1 MSSTMDS
8 PTGAPARPVVPGPD
22 TPPVGRE
29 LNGRVAVLTM
39 QRAPHNFLGTALVDE
54 LLDGLRWAQRE
65 GARAVLL
72 RSGLRNFSA
81 GADVALF
88 DSAQRGV
95 RTGGVNVVEVL
106 QTFDQLPIPIV
117 AAVKGV
123 CVGGGLEVALACD
136 LVIAAESAKIGSVEA
151 TIGMNPL
158 MGAMQR
164 VAERAGAARAKEMAL
179 LGRRYD
185 ARTLERWNVI
195 NRVVPDEQLDDA
207 AATLAQELAHG
218 PTVAHAATKAII
230 SAAMNNGVGA
240 ADAAMAELQA
250 PIWTS
255 RDLKIGIESLKLNGP
270 GAARF
275 EGDEDVAPHWKDC
288 GSSTS
293 PGCWPVRTAP
303 STCSTSARR

>member
-1 MSSTMDS
+1 MTDLIE
-8 PTGAPARPVVPGPD
+8 PHDDADGVE
-22 TPPVGRE
+22 PPVLLDTEGP
-29 LNGRVAVLTM
+29 VAFVTM
-39 QRAPHNFLGTALVDE
+39 QSRPHNFLGLELIDALLV
-54 LLDGLRWAQRE
+54 GLRTAHAQ
-65 GARAVLL
+65 GSRAVVV

-95 RTGGVNVVEVL
+95 PPDVNVVEVL

-117 AAVKGV
+117 AAVNGV

-164 VAERAGAARAKEMAL
+164 VAQRAGAARAKEMAL

-270 GAARF
+270 GAA
-275 EGDEDVAPHWKDC
+275 
-288 GSSTS
+288 
-293 PGCWPVRTAP
+293 
-303 STCSTSARR
+303 